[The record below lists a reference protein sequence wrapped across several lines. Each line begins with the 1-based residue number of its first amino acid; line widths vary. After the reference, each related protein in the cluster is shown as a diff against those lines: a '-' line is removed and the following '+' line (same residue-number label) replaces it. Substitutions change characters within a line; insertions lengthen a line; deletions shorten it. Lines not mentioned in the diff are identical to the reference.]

1 MYCPACKEALVVLE
15 YEQLELDY
23 CAACRGVWVDAGELE
38 LLYGDEQACE
48 AFLAGGGVCNAASK
62 RRCPHCSARME
73 ERRTGSD
80 RPVTYDRCPRGHGLW
95 FDRGELASVLSHGHP
110 HDCEERLVL
119 YLREVFPEE
128 PPDTSGTTMS

>member
-1 MYCPACKEALVVLE
+1 MYCPACKDALVVLE

-23 CAACRGVWVDAGELE
+23 CASCRGVWVDAGELE

-48 AFLAGGGVCNAASK
+48 AFLIAGGLSGASGR

-73 ERRTGSD
+73 VRRTGSD

-110 HDCEERLVL
+110 HDCEERLVH

-128 PPDTSGTTMS
+128 PPDTSGTTVS